1 MRSALFSSVAA
12 DNFSSKPVPWLKD
25 FLKERGIQSSGKR
38 KAELI
43 ELCVKSS
50 EIKAP
55 KIAEEEAVVNPVI
68 LVNDQLKTPDE
79 GNLPNPL
86 IRECGLSKWTQNFS
100 NVPDF
105 RFPDLFNYLV
115 GKDPGYNPESLKS
128 YKSLLGYK
136 LYFDGHVEDLRYH
149 PPQSN

>member
-1 MRSALFSSVAA
+1 MRLRGQ
-12 DNFSSKPVPWLKD
+12 DGCCKPVPWLKD

-68 LVNDQLKTPDE
+68 LVNDQLNTPDE

-100 NVPDF
+100 NVHDF

-136 LYFDGHVEDLRYH
+136 LISMDTWKTCVIIHHNLLPAFIVT
-149 PPQSN
+149 

>member
-1 MRSALFSSVAA
+1 MAA
-12 DNFSSKPVPWLKD
+12 TDNFSCKPVPWLKD

-38 KAELI
+38 KDELI

-86 IRECGLSKWTQNFS
+86 TRECGLSKWTQNFS

-105 RFPDLFNYLV
+105 RFPDLWERIRDTIQKASKATNHFSDTNCISMDTWKTCV
-115 GKDPGYNPESLKS
+115 IIHHN
-128 YKSLLGYK
+128 LLPA
-136 LYFDGHVEDLRYH
+136 FIVT
-149 PPQSN
+149 